1 MKKEFKER
9 VNRMMLDNAEIEVR
23 KEWKLAFDQSDGYR
37 YNIYGYISLD
47 SDRPPK
53 VYKDV
58 AERSKNKAFKKYFL
72 KYYET
77 ARCEKNATAHENILN
92 VLIEKLKA
100 MGIHL
105 EEEVSEMFKQDLTN
119 TLEKKFSIFKDEE
132 VCYDIH
138 FENIERKE
146 WAIKKLEQIREVE
159 KDSMD
164 DSKQT
169 LIKDAE
175 IEIEKNL

>member
-1 MKKEFKER
+1 
-9 VNRMMLDNAEIEVR
+9 
-23 KEWKLAFDQSDGYR
+23 
-37 YNIYGYISLD
+37 
-47 SDRPPK
+47 
-53 VYKDV
+53 
-58 AERSKNKAFKKYFL
+58 
-72 KYYET
+72 
-77 ARCEKNATAHENILN
+77 
-92 VLIEKLKA
+92 

-105 EEEVSEMFKQDLTN
+105 EEEISEMFKQDLTN
-119 TLEKKFSIFKDEE
+119 TLEKKFSIFKNEE
-132 VCYDIH
+132 VCFDIH

>member
-53 VYKDV
+53 VYTDV

-72 KYYET
+72 KYYT
-77 ARCEKNATAHENILN
+77 
-92 VLIEKLKA
+92 
-100 MGIHL
+100 G
-105 EEEVSEMFKQDLTN
+105 
-119 TLEKKFSIFKDEE
+119 
-132 VCYDIH
+132 
-138 FENIERKE
+138 
-146 WAIKKLEQIREVE
+146 
-159 KDSMD
+159 
-164 DSKQT
+164 
-169 LIKDAE
+169 
-175 IEIEKNL
+175 